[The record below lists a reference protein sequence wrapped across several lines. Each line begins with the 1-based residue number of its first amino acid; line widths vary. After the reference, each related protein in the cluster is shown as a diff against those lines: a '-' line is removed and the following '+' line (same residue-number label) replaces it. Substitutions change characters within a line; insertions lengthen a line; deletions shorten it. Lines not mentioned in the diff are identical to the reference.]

1 MPQKRPVAV
10 VVIAALQLVFGV
22 PALASYAFSLAGLDR
37 AMASLGQV
45 NPQGQQRLT
54 LLDVEQRLEEKV
66 PSYGPVQRAIN
77 GSGLGLA
84 VLMIA
89 SGIGLL
95 MFRPWG
101 RLTAIAY
108 AVLSILIT
116 AAFVVWYL
124 AAVVPAV
131 VAFGREIAAT
141 GGREAEAMEL
151 TIQAAYIGGPLVA
164 SLSAAY
170 PVVVLLVLLRPSVR
184 AAFRGEPVP
193 DGTEEPDDYRDPAPP
208 GGLDEPDDRLG
219 AEEG

>member
-22 PALASYAFSLAGLDR
+22 PALGSYALSLAGLDK
-37 AMASLGQV
+37 AVASLGPV

-66 PSYGPVQRAIN
+66 PSYGPAQRAVN
-77 GSGLGLA
+77 VAGVVLSL
-84 VLMIA
+84 LMIV

-95 MFRPWG
+95 TFRPWG
-101 RLTAIAY
+101 RLAAIVY
-108 AVLSILIT
+108 AVLSILTT

-131 VAFGREIAAT
+131 VEFGREIAAT

-151 TIQAAYIGGPLVA
+151 TIQAAYIGGPLIA

-184 AAFRGEPVP
+184 DAFRGEPLP
-193 DGTEEPDDYRDPAPP
+193 EESGEPEDYRDAAPP
-208 GGLDEPDDRLG
+208 GGLDEPDDRFRTG
-219 AEEG
+219 ES